1 MNMSTSNQQEPDWL
15 SPEEYQIIVA
25 PSLKV
30 SAELAA
36 SRGDPKLF
44 QDLPSMLCLIYL
56 VSSLKDFYIEEWAV
70 LSGMSSEESLSN
82 APEAAC
88 MMVLTEGNVG
98 KSELGPMMDALNR
111 AYQQVS
117 SDGVCDDADVDL
129 RRAWECMKKS
139 EHEQF
144 LAQLEQAAKKFVMAL
159 DVWEK
164 KRNS

>member
-1 MNMSTSNQQEPDWL
+1 MNKHEPDWL
-15 SPEEYQIIVA
+15 SPQEYQIIVA

-44 QDLPSMLCLIYL
+44 QDLPSMLSLIYL
-56 VSSLKDFYIEEWAV
+56 VSNLRDYYIEEWVV
-70 LSGMSSEESLSN
+70 LSGMSSEAALAK

-98 KSELGPMMDALNR
+98 KSELAPMMDALSR
-111 AYQQVS
+111 SYQQVCAE
-117 SDGVCDDADVDL
+117 GVCDNVDVDL
-129 RRAWECMKKS
+129 RCAWESMKKG

-144 LAQLEQAAKKFVMAL
+144 LAQLEQVAKRFVTAL
-159 DVWEK
+159 DDWEK
-164 KRNS
+164 KRDN